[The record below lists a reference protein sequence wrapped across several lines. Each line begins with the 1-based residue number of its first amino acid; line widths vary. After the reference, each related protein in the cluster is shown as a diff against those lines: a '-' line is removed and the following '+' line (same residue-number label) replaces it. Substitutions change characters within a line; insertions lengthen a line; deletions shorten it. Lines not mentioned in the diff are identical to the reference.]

1 MRWDQAVA
9 KHCPALEEF
18 VRQKNGREQPEK
30 FRFLF
35 SAEEMG
41 EAEAEGAQEE
51 REYYQ

>member
-1 MRWDQAVA
+1 MSVQLRPSPAV
-9 KHCPALEEF
+9 PAR

-41 EAEAEGAQEE
+41 EAEAGGAQEE

>member
-1 MRWDQAVA
+1 VRWDQAVA
-9 KHCPALEEF
+9 KHGPALEEF